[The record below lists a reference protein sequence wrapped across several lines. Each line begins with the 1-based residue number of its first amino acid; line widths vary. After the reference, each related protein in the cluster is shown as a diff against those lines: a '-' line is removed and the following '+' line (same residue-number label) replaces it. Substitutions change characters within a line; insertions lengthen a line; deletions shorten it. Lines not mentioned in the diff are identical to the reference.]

1 MASGTITGSTASSEW
16 TYKIVWSESGGSDT
30 NNTSTVTA
38 KAYIGRSRS
47 KSYLG
52 GNWSMTITIN
62 GSKGSYSGNISYPT
76 YIDAGGWLYL
86 TERSVSVAH
95 NADGSKT
102 IGISGS
108 MSSSDFTPS
117 WCSANSSNVV
127 LSKLDRSAP
136 SVKLNS
142 AVASSTTSL
151 TLTGSSGSVTCDRW
165 DYSID
170 GGAWTN
176 YSTAATTS
184 TSKTITGLSSST
196 HTVKIEARKKSNQVY
211 GASSVVT
218 VDLIAPVV
226 SFDIS
231 NIAVDGAKI
240 TASSD
245 VPCNIWEYSLDG
257 GANWISFSTTQGT
270 TADVTLTG
278 LTVNTMY
285 TVSLR
290 ARKASNNLYGAANNV
305 SFTTLG
311 NTKINSV
318 TTFYPDNVNAT
329 TITFSR
335 TNYVATYRHRLEMK
349 NGDDVIMY
357 LDNISYTTGTA
368 NETINVSSELRTTLL
383 NLIPSDSKTKAITLS
398 MTTYDSYEDG
408 VYGTQI
414 GPVSDATLTLGTTQE
429 NSGPIL
435 ECSVIDSNSVTIAL
449 TGDNTKLIRNA
460 STALCTLTASARNN
474 ATIKVNMINNLITTS
489 YTYDKVAI
497 SSFVFFIRDSR
508 GYDVTQTINPTM
520 IEYTVP
526 TCVSSAERVS
536 PVSSNQIYLSFS
548 GRYYNGYFGNTTNY
562 NSLTVGYRFKSLDE
576 EEYSSLSTISNS
588 NISTTSTSYA
598 SVPSLIP
605 SDTFDYTKA
614 YNLRIIVS
622 DRINTVISDIIITK
636 GVPVFDW
643 GENDFEFHVP
653 VAAIDLTLSKS
664 LMVAGID
671 HTITDDDYYELASL
685 LAEPF
690 SQYSTYEAG
699 DFVSNND
706 NIYEALHDI
715 TTAGAWNRD
724 DWSLIPAPV
733 TPSIQTLVNTRWV
746 MNEVL
751 DNEAITPGTFN
762 LYGKTGNFEFSS
774 SVEFIYYNAYYEIY
788 LDDEDVPWYQ
798 AKDGD
803 TSGWGGND
811 HLRDVTIY
819 GGADA
824 TNPTIIAWFESNATQ
839 IPDTQAVISLHDTQ
853 WTMNETIPD
862 SPKTTEPT
870 ENYYL
875 NGSFGSLA
883 FKNEIFID
891 AVNGKIEI
899 SGDDGQDFV
908 YVNGAWAQDEYRT
921 VSITGLSSQT
931 SLRNTSKLHIRDAD
945 LIDWFN
951 RNGTLNT

>member
-1 MASGTITGSTASSEW
+1 MASGYINGGWVFGDNSYRVRVYWNETNKSAS
-16 TYKIVWSESGGSDT
+16 
-30 NNTSTVTA
+30 NNTSRVYAQVGFQADWSIDIGSRTGTV
-38 KAYIGRSRS
+38 
-47 KSYLG
+47 
-52 GNWSMTITIN
+52 TIN
-62 GSKGSYSGNISYPT
+62 GNAGNVSF
-76 YIDAGGWLYL
+76 GGQHSTGTAWSASRY
-86 TERSVSVAH
+86 VDVAH
-95 NADGSKT
+95 NADGSKSIT
-102 IGISGS
+102 ISGS
-108 MSSSDFTPS
+108 LPVNATITNHGYIGTLTA
-117 WCSANSSNVV
+117 SATVS
-127 LSKLDRSAP
+127 LDKLDRVAP
-136 SVKLNS
+136 KITLNN
-142 AVASSTTSL
+142 VTPVSTTSL
-151 TLTGSSGSVTCDRW
+151 TLSGSSDVDCDRW

-176 YSTAATTS
+176 YSTTSTKS
-184 TSKTITGLSSST
+184 TSKTVSGLSSAV
-196 HTVKIEARKKSNQVY
+196 HTVKIQARKKANQIY
-211 GASSVVT
+211 SSSGQLS
-218 VDLIAPVV
+218 VDLVAPTV
-226 SFDIS
+226 SFSIS
-231 NIAVDGAKI
+231 NITVSGATI
-240 TASSD
+240 LATSD
-245 VPCNIWEYSLDG
+245 VDCNLWEYSLDG
-257 GANWISFSTTQGT
+257 GANWTSFSTASGT

-290 ARKASNNLYGAANNV
+290 ARKASNNLYGTANDV

-318 TTFYPDNVNAT
+318 TTFYPDNVNSTA
-329 TITFSR
+329 ITFSR

-398 MTTYDSYEDG
+398 LTTYDSYEDG

-429 NSGPIL
+429 NSGPTL
-435 ECSVIDSNSVTIAL
+435 ECSVIDSNSVTVAL

-508 GYDVTQTINPTM
+508 GYDVVKTINPTM

-562 NSLTVGYRFKSLDE
+562 NTLTVGYRFKSLDE

-588 NISTTSTSYA
+588 NISTTSTSYT

-605 SDTFDYTKA
+605 PDTFDYTKA

-690 SQYSTYEAG
+690 SQYSTYDAG
-699 DFVSNND
+699 DFVSHNG
-706 NIYEALHDI
+706 NIYEARHDI

-733 TPSIQTLVNTRWV
+733 TPSIQTLANTRWV

-762 LYGKTGNFEFSS
+762 LYGKSGSLEFSS
-774 SVEFIYYNAYYEIY
+774 SVEFIYDNAYYEIY
-788 LDDEDVPWYQ
+788 LDDGDVPWYQ

-803 TSGWGGND
+803 TSGWGND
-811 HLRDVTIY
+811 RLRDVTIS
-819 GGADA
+819 GGTDA

-839 IPDTQAVISLHDTQ
+839 IPDTQAVISLYNTQ

-883 FKNEIFID
+883 FNNEIFID

-899 SGDDGQDFV
+899 SGDDGEDFV

-931 SLRNTSKLHIRDAD
+931 ALKNTSKLHIRDAD